1 MQYHNGIYC
10 VSAREL
16 IDTGIMTV
24 GSYEKA
30 VQRKRLDVVRP
41 GGGAG
46 NYALVAYDSLKPEH
60 RIQVDEKLGGKDAH
74 IAAWVRSN
82 YVEDQKAV
90 EFFNDPKKTGTELKI
105 GKKREYMVN
114 ASVLNTCIKLYDNA
128 SASQRLFGR
137 DYDLYLIHI

>member
-46 NYALVAYDSLKPEH
+46 NYALVAYGKP
-60 RIQVDEKLGGKDAH
+60 R
-74 IAAWVRSN
+74 
-82 YVEDQKAV
+82 VE
-90 EFFNDPKKTGTELKI
+90 
-105 GKKREYMVN
+105 
-114 ASVLNTCIKLYDNA
+114 
-128 SASQRLFGR
+128 
-137 DYDLYLIHI
+137 